1 MSALQDQRTALLVGD
16 EGVDKLKCARVAVF
30 GLGGVGSAAAEALV
44 RAGVGTLVLVDN
56 DVVSESN
63 INRQLIALHS
73 TVGKK
78 KAQVMAD
85 RARDIRPDVQLD
97 IRPVYFSAET
107 AGEFDFPSYDYVI
120 DAIDTVGAKVEL
132 ICRAKAAGTPIISCM
147 GAGNKLDPTRFS
159 VTDLSKT
166 QMCPLA
172 RVMRQR
178 LRQKG
183 IVLLPVVWSDEPA
196 QSPRETVR
204 EGGRLQHPGSIAVV
218 PPAAG
223 YAAAGAVIRA
233 LLARE

>member
-16 EGVDKLKCARVAVF
+16 DGVARLRRARVAVF

-73 TVGKK
+73 TVGRK

-85 RARDIRPDVQLD
+85 RARDIRPDVNLEV
-97 IRPVYFSAET
+97 RPVFFSADT
-107 AGEFDFPSYDYVI
+107 AGAFDFPQYDYVV
-120 DAIDTVGAKVEL
+120 DAIDTVSAKVEL
-132 ICRAKAAGTPIISCM
+132 ICQATAAGTPIISCM
-147 GAGNKLDPTRFS
+147 GAGNKLDPTRFC

-178 LRQKG
+178 LRQNRCVWQAACHRRVAGPSGLPSDPAGAGMRKAGG
-183 IVLLPVVWSDEPA
+183 IPQTGDLFA
-196 QSPRETVR
+196 
-204 EGGRLQHPGSIAVV
+204 GGRPVYHADQ
-218 PPAAG
+218 
-223 YAAAGAVIRA
+223 RQF
-233 LLARE
+233 

>member
-107 AGEFDFPSYDYVI
+107 AGEFDFPNYDYVI

-132 ICRAKAAGTPIISCM
+132 ICRATAAGTPIISCM

-183 IVLLPVVWSDEPA
+183 IVHLPVVWSDEPA
-196 QSPRETVR
+196 QTPRETIR
-204 EGGRLQHPGSIAVV
+204 EGGRLQLPGSIAFV

>member
-44 RAGVGTLVLVDN
+44 RAGVGSLVLVDN

-73 TVGKK
+73 T
-78 KAQVMAD
+78 
-85 RARDIRPDVQLD
+85 
-97 IRPVYFSAET
+97 
-107 AGEFDFPSYDYVI
+107 GEFDFPSYDYVI
-120 DAIDTVGAKVEL
+120 DAIDTVSAKVEL
-132 ICRAKAAGTPIISCM
+132 ICQATAAGTPIISCM
-147 GAGNKLDPTRFS
+147 GAGNKLDPTRFC

-183 IVLLPVVWSDEPA
+183 IVHLPVVWSDEPA
-196 QSPRETVR
+196 RTPRETIR
-204 EGGRLQHPGSIAVV
+204 EGGRLQLPGSIAFV

>member
-107 AGEFDFPSYDYVI
+107 AGEFDFPS
-120 DAIDTVGAKVEL
+120 
-132 ICRAKAAGTPIISCM
+132 
-147 GAGNKLDPTRFS
+147 
-159 VTDLSKT
+159 
-166 QMCPLA
+166 
-172 RVMRQR
+172 
-178 LRQKG
+178 
-183 IVLLPVVWSDEPA
+183 
-196 QSPRETVR
+196 
-204 EGGRLQHPGSIAVV
+204 
-218 PPAAG
+218 
-223 YAAAGAVIRA
+223 
-233 LLARE
+233 